1 MDNTTEIVGFC
12 AMCLSAMKNVPQF
25 KKICDD
31 DNVASFS
38 KEAILLGIF
47 ATLLWIYYGVNKKSP
62 SMFIGSIAALLY
74 EFYIL
79 HKILKSENSKKE

>member
-31 DNVASFS
+31 DNVSSFS

-47 ATLLWIYYGVNKKSP
+47 ATLLAAFAVSRY
-62 SMFIGSIAALLY
+62 ALLRIIRY
-74 EFYIL
+74 YL
-79 HKILKSENSKKE
+79 RLQTP